1 MAILFCTSEMYP
13 YAKSGGLGD
22 VAQSLPE
29 ALRKDLEVYTVLPLY
44 QTIDKNKFSLEYN
57 GVTFNYTL
65 NGVVHQF
72 DIFHNSKNYFELFVY
87 N

>member
-65 NGVVHQF
+65 NGVVV
-72 DIFHNSKNYFELFVY
+72 LL
-87 N
+87 